1 VAVGRERGAGG
12 GGGEPGAGV
21 LRRDGE
27 FLQVGRP
34 MANVFGLRFIEKKK
48 RKQQQNTW
56 RTTIREAAAQLPQA
70 TIQLKK
76 IFAAEI

>member
-1 VAVGRERGAGG
+1 
-12 GGGEPGAGV
+12 V

-56 RTTIREAAAQLPQA
+56 RTTTAQLPQA